1 VAKAVVPLSPSR
13 FTPEFRVRGR
23 WVLLQP
29 MEIASVPVGVLK
41 EHVGSLKEH
50 GQEIM
55 DALDE
60 LLTRAF
66 G

>member
-1 VAKAVVPLSPSR
+1 MVPLSSSR
-13 FTPEFRVRGR
+13 FTPEFRVRGQR
-23 WVLLQP
+23 VLLQP
-29 MEIASVPVGVLK
+29 LEIASVPVGFLK